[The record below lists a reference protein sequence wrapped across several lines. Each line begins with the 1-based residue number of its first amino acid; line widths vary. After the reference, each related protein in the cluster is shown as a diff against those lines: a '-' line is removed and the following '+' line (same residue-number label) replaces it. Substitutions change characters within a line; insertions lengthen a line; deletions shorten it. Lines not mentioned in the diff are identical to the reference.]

1 MPEQIW
7 SQELYIKAHEFAAR
21 AHQGQELEGLGL
33 PYIVHPVNV
42 CMEVIAALE
51 AEPDNDGNLAIQCAL
66 LHDVIEDT
74 EMNYQIIEENF
85 GLPVAQGVLALSKDK
100 NLPKDNQLK
109 DSLKR
114 IKLQPRE
121 IHMVKLADRIT
132 NLLPPPVSWSD
143 EKINGYLEDAVD
155 IFYDLGN
162 SSDFLAARL
171 KGKIENYRQYLIK

>member
-1 MPEQIW
+1 MPEQVW
-7 SQELYIKAHEFAAR
+7 SQELYIKTLEFAAH
-21 AHQGQELEGLGL
+21 AHIEQKLTGHDL

-51 AEPDNDGNLAIQCAL
+51 AEPDNDGNLAVQCAL

-74 EMNYQIIEENF
+74 DIPYQIIEEKF

-100 NLPKDNQLK
+100 NLPEDIQLK

-114 IKLQPRE
+114 IKQQPPE

-132 NLLPPPVSWSD
+132 NLLPPPENWSS
-143 EKINGYLEDAVD
+143 EKISGYLADAED
-155 IFYDLGN
+155 IFYKLGN

-171 KGKIENYRQYLIK
+171 KSKIADYRQYLFK